1 MKGSSDYLGNNCDR
15 SINSS
20 LISDSQLAVFL
31 KQFHKHLISGI
42 YFLMTIELFD
52 AFAGSNSFRRSYLCK
67 TA

>member
-1 MKGSSDYLGNNCDR
+1 MKGSSDYLGKNCDR

-20 LISDSQLAVFL
+20 LISGSRLTVFL
-31 KQFHKHLISGI
+31 KQFHKHLKSGI
-42 YFLMTIELFD
+42 YFLMTIELFV